1 MKSFIEFVTTD
12 LDEAAKGVVDK
23 NFGKPAKESKSG
35 FKQGQRVAHYRGMGK
50 TLHGDVVN
58 PDVVSGGKKGAMV
71 KFSHGNEF
79 VPHSELKDAKQYW
92 EDEDK
97 AMRKE
102 RDKPKT
108 K

>member
-1 MKSFIEFVTTD
+1 MKSFKEFVD
-12 LDEAAKGVVDK
+12 LGEVAKPKGVVEK
-23 NFGKPAKESKSG
+23 NVGKPPKESKSG

>member
-1 MKSFIEFVTTD
+1 MKSFVEFVTAD
-12 LDEAAKGVVDK
+12 LDEAAKPKGVVDK

-35 FKQGQRVAHYRGMGK
+35 FKTGQRVAHYRGMGK
-50 TLHGDVVN
+50 TLHGDVTN

-71 KFSHGNEF
+71 KFSHGSEF
-79 VPHSELKDAKQYW
+79 IPHSELKDASQYW
-92 EDEDK
+92 KDEDQ

-102 RDKPKT
+102 RDKK

>member
-1 MKSFIEFVTTD
+1 
-12 LDEAAKGVVDK
+12 
-23 NFGKPAKESKSG
+23 
-35 FKQGQRVAHYRGMGK
+35 
-50 TLHGDVVN
+50 
-58 PDVVSGGKKGAMV
+58 MV